1 MEDKIDKETQ
11 IVLSEGLKVHEF
23 VSSDGWR
30 FVKEKF
36 TEKIMDLQSIRNL
49 DKTKSAMLM
58 QREIVVRELV
68 VDTLMDII
76 KEIEGRASQHQGNKI
91 LGEPQD
97 TPFSYQ

>member
-1 MEDKIDKETQ
+1 MDNNIDKETQ
-11 IVLSEGLKVHEF
+11 AVISEGLRVTEF
-23 VSSDGWR
+23 VASEGWR
-30 FVKEKF
+30 YVKQKF

-76 KEIEGRASQHQGNKI
+76 KEIEGRASQHQGNVP
-91 LGEPQD
+91 LTEPE
-97 TPFSYQ
+97 TIGYQ